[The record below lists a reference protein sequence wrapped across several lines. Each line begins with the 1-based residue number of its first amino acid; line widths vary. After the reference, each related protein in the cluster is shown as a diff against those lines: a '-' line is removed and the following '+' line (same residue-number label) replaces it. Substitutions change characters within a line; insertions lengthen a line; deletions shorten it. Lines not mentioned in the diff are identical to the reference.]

1 MAIEWKFLARKI
13 NYKQQ
18 GGAPQTLYW
27 LVVKPVK
34 PPLWKMMEWTSLGMM
49 TSQHMEK

>member
-1 MAIEWKFLARKI
+1 MGSTSNKSVPEMAIEWKFLARKI

-27 LVVKPVK
+27 LVVKP
-34 PPLWKMMEWTSLGMM
+34 PL
-49 TSQHMEK
+49 